1 MQMNTE
7 MLFHYKDNGIFVK
20 HALTTDPD
28 PQDFSFRSHY
38 HNTYEIYYFLRGQG
52 DLAVEG
58 KVYPLKRGML
68 LVTSKGQTHNI
79 RLHPSTESY
88 ERFVIMFDEHLLP
101 TGADTVLHAL
111 QREQNCFQLSET
123 DAAWLENCFATLE
136 TTARHDMPTDS
147 ITASI
152 INLIFLKLCQYIQ
165 TTNPGQT
172 AGDDIVRQV
181 IRYINTHLTEDWDL
195 DTLERVFF
203 RNKAHLNRRFKNVMG
218 CSIWEYVIRKRI
230 FSAQQELY
238 FSKSVAA
245 AFKASGFHDYSAFYR
260 KYLKYIGCSP
270 SEDLKNLI

>member
-1 MQMNTE
+1 

-52 DLAVEG
+52 
-58 KVYPLKRGML
+58 
-68 LVTSKGQTHNI
+68 
-79 RLHPSTESY
+79 
-88 ERFVIMFDEHLLP
+88 
-101 TGADTVLHAL
+101 
-111 QREQNCFQLSET
+111 
-123 DAAWLENCFATLE
+123 
-136 TTARHDMPTDS
+136 
-147 ITASI
+147 
-152 INLIFLKLCQYIQ
+152 
-165 TTNPGQT
+165 
-172 AGDDIVRQV
+172 
-181 IRYINTHLTEDWDL
+181 DL

-245 AFKASGFHDYSAFYR
+245 AFKASGFHDY
-260 KYLKYIGCSP
+260 
-270 SEDLKNLI
+270 